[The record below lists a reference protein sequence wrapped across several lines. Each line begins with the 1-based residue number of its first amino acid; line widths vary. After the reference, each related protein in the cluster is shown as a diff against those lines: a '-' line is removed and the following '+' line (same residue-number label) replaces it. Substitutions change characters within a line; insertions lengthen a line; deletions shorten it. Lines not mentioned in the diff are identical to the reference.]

1 MNSIQEKI
9 ALASK
14 TVLLTG
20 AGGGIGFEAAKA
32 FAKMGAKIIIV
43 EVNREKGLEATEYI
57 NKLYPKAAIFYHI
70 DLSKELQVNQ
80 LCESIFS
87 KYGCPNIIFNNATIA
102 PLGNIEEIDIAT
114 WDNSYAVNLKA
125 PIMFTTFFLPHIK
138 KRNDGCFV
146 FVSSSGAAPYMSAYE
161 TFKTA
166 QVEFSNTLAIEL
178 EGTNIYAYTISPGL
192 VKTRTAEKSIE
203 IIASKMDISTDE
215 FYRMNKDYILNV
227 EAAGLGFALS
237 VLNAEKYHGQ
247 EISSI
252 QVLND
257 FNFYN
262 KHQDENSNATC
273 INKELLSKIITTFE
287 EQYNGWKKMNIFE
300 RQWVFRDFKKYMGV
314 SADMVQDDL
323 LKIKEQLN
331 NSLKI
336 TNISRDLFVK
346 LQSYWEHQLQL
357 LQGYEKDPNKLIEK
371 NKIIAEWIYDIKTLL
386 SLLNL

>member
-1 MNSIQEKI
+1 
-9 ALASK
+9 
-14 TVLLTG
+14 
-20 AGGGIGFEAAKA
+20 
-32 FAKMGAKIIIV
+32 
-43 EVNREKGLEATEYI
+43 
-57 NKLYPKAAIFYHI
+57 
-70 DLSKELQVNQ
+70 
-80 LCESIFS
+80 
-87 KYGCPNIIFNNATIA
+87 
-102 PLGNIEEIDIAT
+102 
-114 WDNSYAVNLKA
+114 
-125 PIMFTTFFLPHIK
+125 
-138 KRNDGCFV
+138 
-146 FVSSSGAAPYMSAYE
+146 MSAYE

-257 FNFYN
+257 FNFYK
-262 KHQDENSNATC
+262 KHQDENSNTTC

-323 LKIKEQLN
+323 LKIKKQLN

-336 TNISRDLFVK
+336 TNISRDLFIK